1 MKYEIRSAGEPD
13 EEDKGFEEKGNTEK
27 QCEQEYVLGKFIR
40 IVLTVVNIH

>member
-27 QCEQEYVLGKFIR
+27 QSPCNVSNSMCLGN
-40 IVLTVVNIH
+40 LLGLS